1 MLRRLL
7 VVLGTMLAISGVLYA
22 GIIALLSFSLMRSDP
37 YPAFMAR
44 YDEQQD
50 HHRTYDEA
58 RQIFGEFVA
67 KTFPIGCDAEG
78 AIAEITGGGFQVA
91 TSGADSVELVWKRSA
106 GPCNEWYSIVLQK
119 DAGGRVAKISGR
131 LNPICL

>member
-7 VVLGTMLAISGVLYA
+7 VVLGTLLAISGVLYA
-22 GIIALLSFSLMRSDP
+22 GIVALLSFSLMRLDP

-44 YDEQQD
+44 YDEPTGQP
-50 HHRTYDEA
+50 RSYDEA
-58 RQIFGEFVA
+58 KQIFGEFVA
-67 KTFPIGCDAEG
+67 KTFPIGSDAEG

-91 TSGADSVELVWKRSA
+91 TSGSGSVELVWKRSA
-106 GPCNEWYSIVLQK
+106 GPCNERYSIIIQK

-131 LNPICL
+131 LHPICL